1 MFASSRRRRHSPIDI
16 WPGFVD
22 ALATILMVIIFLL
35 MTFVVSQLYLTD
47 AITGKDEALSNL
59 TKKLEALTLAL
70 GDEKKLSEQHQ
81 AKNTE
86 LTTSLAVLQTQIDT
100 LKQEV
105 DDHQA
110 EKILAVQKSK
120 TLAEQLE
127 DLTAQLAKLT
137 AALSSSDTKNKEIDQ
152 ELGALKLHLD
162 STLNSKNEELNK
174 LNSELQTVKD
184 KHNENNRLGQLRSEF
199 FTKLQQ
205 AVGTRS
211 DMRVVGDRFVF
222 QSEVLFDKGSADL
235 GVEGKKKLDQ
245 LADALKEIA
254 NKIPN
259 DLSWILRVDG
269 HTDRLPIHTKFA
281 SNWELSSARAISVVK
296 YLTEKGLDS
305 KHLVAAGFG
314 EHQPMD
320 GGDKEEELAK
330 NRRIEFK
337 LDQR

>member
-22 ALATILMVIIFLL
+22 ALATVLMVIIFVL
-35 MTFVVSQLYLTD
+35 MTFVVAQLYLTD
-47 AITGKDEALSNL
+47 AITGKEEALASLN
-59 TKKLEALTLAL
+59 KKLESLTLTL
-70 GDEKKLSEQHQ
+70 DDEKKLNEQHQ

-86 LTTSLAVLQTQIDT
+86 LSVLLAELQKQING

-110 EKILAVQKSK
+110 EKILAVQKNK
-120 TLAEQLE
+120 TLSEQIE
-127 DLTAQLAKLT
+127 DLSQQLAKLT
-137 AALSSSDTKNKEIDQ
+137 ATLSSSDSKNKELDQ
-152 ELGALKLHLD
+152 ELSALKLQLD
-162 STLNSKNEELNK
+162 STNVELK
-174 LNSELQTVKD
+174 TVKD

-199 FTKLQQ
+199 FTKLKQ
-205 AVGTRS
+205 AVGNRS
-211 DMRVVGDRFVF
+211 DMRIVGDRFVF
-222 QSEVLFDKGSADL
+222 QSEVLFDKGSAEL
-235 GVEGKKKLDQ
+235 GIEGKQKLDQ
-245 LADALKEIA
+245 LAEALKEIS

-259 DLSWILRVDG
+259 NLNWILRVDG
-269 HTDRLPIHTKFA
+269 HTDRLPIHNKFA

-296 YLTEKGLDS
+296 YLTEKGIDS

-320 GGDKEEELAK
+320 EGDREEELAR